1 MENNMRVLSVSWSP
15 ESDVTKLKFTDEF
28 LSSDWIVRAD
38 VLKDLVGDI
47 TRMYQQTVMEELSKK
62 RKKSSKKPAAEGQS

>member
-1 MENNMRVLSVSWSP
+1 MEINMRVLSVSWSP

-47 TRMYQQTVMEELSKK
+47 TQMYQETVMEEFNKK
-62 RKKSSKKPAAEGQS
+62 RKKSSKKPAVEGQA